1 KRDVVIELVCYRR
14 HGHNDADEPAA
25 TQPLMYQN
33 IRQRKTT
40 REQYAEKLQSAGVL
54 AAGEAQ
60 AMVDAYRDK
69 LDQGALATELAAP
82 DASIHTVDWS
92 PFLKG
97 TLADETPASVMRRD

>member
-1 KRDVVIELVCYRR
+1 
-14 HGHNDADEPAA
+14 
-25 TQPLMYQN
+25 
-33 IRQRKTT
+33 
-40 REQYAEKLQSAGVL
+40 GVL

-69 LDQGALATELAAP
+69 LDQGALTTELAAP

-97 TLADETPASVMRRD
+97 TLADETPTSVLRRDLDELAKRITTLPADLTLHPRVAKIYQDRQKMAAGELPGD